1 MLLFQVEVYIHVCLH
16 KDELLNFFKLL
27 FQKTNLLWC
36 DNIYI
41 NIRIL
46 YTMYLV
52 HVKILNLPDYSND

>member
-16 KDELLNFFKLL
+16 KDELLNFKLL